1 MDILSYE
8 FTSAPDDSYNGML
21 GGLVRELRLYRNE
34 SDSTALLDE
43 IQRFSYM
50 ESVLQEIDENFGN
63 EKREYIN
70 EILAALDREQ
80 DIILDFEEEITTAC
94 TAVLRSLYNIPNFS
108 IAMCSYELIRAEH
121 LLVCRFETIEEEI
134 SGEIKDTIIETF
146 RAVCYK
152 QGVVFLNS
160 SRA

>member
-8 FTSAPDDSYNGML
+8 FTSSPDDSYNGML

-34 SDSTALLDE
+34 TDSTALLDE
-43 IQRFSYM
+43 IQRFRYM
-50 ESVLQEIDENFGN
+50 ESLLQEIDENFGN

-80 DIILDFEEEITTAC
+80 DIIFDFEEEITIAC

-121 LLVCRFETIEEEI
+121 LLVCRFETINKEV
-134 SGEIKDTIIETF
+134 SVAVRDVIIEIF
-146 RAVCYK
+146 KSVCFQK
-152 QGVVFLNS
+152 NIIFLLNK
-160 SRA
+160 A

>member
-34 SDSTALLDE
+34 TDSTALLDE
-43 IQRFSYM
+43 IQRFRYM
-50 ESVLQEIDENFGN
+50 ESLLQEIDENFGN
-63 EKREYIN
+63 EKRGYIN

-80 DIILDFEEEITTAC
+80 DIIFDFEEEITTAC
-94 TAVLRSLYNIPNFS
+94 TAVLRSLYSLPDFS

-121 LLVCRFETIEEEI
+121 ILVCRLEKIEEDVL
-134 SGEIKDTIIETF
+134 GEIKDAIIETF

-152 QGVVFLNS
+152 KEVIFINLIK
-160 SRA
+160 